1 MDKRSIIAGTR
12 VFPWPGHTADKGP
25 TEGNHRLTAL
35 TGALLTVGLG
45 LIFLTG
51 LFMDTYWHIHY
62 AVGFVL
68 IPLVVLKLISTGYR
82 VVRYYSGSPIYK
94 AAGPPDWVSRLLAPI
109 LVASIVTALF
119 TGVVLFLQ
127 HSRDGILS
135 TLHTD
140 SAVISAVLVGTHLLT
155 HALDALAGVGREIH
169 ERWSRPTSLRVA
181 LAVGA
186 LVVGIVLA
194 IVTYGS
200 GVWPARDH
208 FRPGFGYSST
218 PSAGAPADMAES
230 KTPGITA
237 HREL

>member
-1 MDKRSIIAGTR
+1 MDKGPTIAGTR
-12 VFPWPGHTADKGP
+12 VFPWPGHIEDKGP

-68 IPLVVLKLISTGYR
+68 IPLVALKLVSTGYR
-82 VVRYYSGSPIYK
+82 VTRYYTGSPIYK
-94 AAGPPDWVSRLLAPI
+94 AAGPPDWLSRLLAPI
-109 LVASIVTALF
+109 LVASMVTALF

-140 SAVISAVLVGTHLLT
+140 SAVISAVLVGIHLLT
-155 HALDALAGVGREIH
+155 HALDALAGVGRELH
-169 ERWSRPTSLRVA
+169 ERWSRPVKLRA
-181 LAVGA
+181 AIAVGA
-186 LVVGIVLA
+186 LVVGIGLA

-208 FRPGFGYSST
+208 FRPGFRYSST
-218 PSAGAPADMAES
+218 PSGGALNGAGELN
-230 KTPGITA
+230 TPRI
-237 HREL
+237 LFS